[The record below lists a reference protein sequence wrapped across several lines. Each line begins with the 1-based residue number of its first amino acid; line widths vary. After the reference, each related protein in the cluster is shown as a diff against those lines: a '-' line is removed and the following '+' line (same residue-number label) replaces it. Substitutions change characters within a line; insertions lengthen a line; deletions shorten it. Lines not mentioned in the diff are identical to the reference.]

1 MSYLPEI
8 IDFVLT
14 GMCNLRCPFCWGPKH
29 EVPTANLEA
38 LQRVIQQLPA
48 YSVRRI
54 VFTGGEPTLVQNLP
68 ALLSIAKS
76 IGLEVVL
83 STNGLLLEE
92 KAAEIVPN
100 VDWIGLPLDA
110 DSPDVNALMRPGDE
124 EHFGRVLRLIPLL
137 KAEYPQVKIKL
148 RTVVCKINKDFVEGI
163 PELVS
168 RNVIPEVWR
177 VYQVVY
183 SSYGLENKNI
193 LELSDEEF
201 EQVYHC
207 LVSKARN
214 YGMHLK
220 PYRRKQRNGR
230 YLFLEPNGD
239 ASVVVGEQPIVIGNF
254 FESLENVSLQW
265 RKYIDES
272 KMSNHLSDY

>member
-1 MSYLPEI
+1 MSYLPQI

-29 EVPTANLEA
+29 DVPSANLES
-38 LQRVIQQLPA
+38 LKRVIQQLPA

-54 VFTGGEPTLVQNLP
+54 VFTGGEPTLIQHLP
-68 ALLSIAKS
+68 VLLSTAKS
-76 IGLEVVL
+76 VGLEVVL

-92 KAAEIVPN
+92 KAHEIVPN

-110 DSPDVNALMRPGDE
+110 DSPGVNALMRPGDQ
-124 EHFGRVLRLIPLL
+124 EHFLRVLRLIPLL
-137 KAEYPQVKIKL
+137 KTEYPQVKIKL
-148 RTVVCKINKDFVEGI
+148 RTVVCKINKNFIDGI
-163 PELVS
+163 PQLVCK
-168 RNVIPEVWR
+168 NVIPEIWR

-183 SSYGLENKNI
+183 SSYGLDNKNI

-201 EQVYHC
+201 EEVYNS
-207 LVSKARN
+207 LTSKARH

-239 ASVVVGEQPIVIGNF
+239 ASVVVEGQSIVIGNF

-265 RKYIDES
+265 CKYIDDS